1 MKFAIITHVPHIKE
15 NSKLYAYA
23 PYVREMNL
31 WIDNVDEVLLVA
43 PTADLQPN
51 AIHLPYEKEVRLME
65 IPVFNAIGLKAKI
78 SALFKMPKLIA
89 VIYKAMRE
97 ADHIHLRCPGN
108 VGLLGC
114 FVQILFPKTPKTAKY
129 AGNWDPKSK
138 QPFSYKIQRW
148 ILSNT
153 FLTKNM
159 QVLVYGNWFD
169 QTKNIRPFFTAT
181 YREQDKKSVT
191 LRTLEG
197 KIKLLFA
204 GTLAEGKRPLYAV
217 QLTEK
222 LLRKEFDVELELFGD
237 GQERNI
243 LQEYIAKNNLE
254 NSIFL
259 RGNQTK
265 ENLQLAYEKSHFL
278 LLPSKSEGWPKVVAE
293 AMFWGCVPVS
303 SRVSCVPDM
312 LDYGTRGVLLEMN
325 LEQDSENIA
334 ALLKAPKEYKN
345 KAEKAMLWSGRYT
358 LDYFESEIKSFLKN
372 K

>member
-15 NSKLYAYA
+15 KDKLYAYA

-31 WIDNVDEVLLVA
+31 WIENVDEVLLVA
-43 PTADLQPN
+43 PTTELQPN
-51 AIHLPYEKEVRLME
+51 AIHLSYEREVRLME
-65 IPVFNAIGLKAKI
+65 IPGFNAIGLKAKI
-78 SALFKMPKLIA
+78 SALFKMPKLIT

-114 FVQILFPKTPKTAKY
+114 LVQILFPKTPKTAKY
-129 AGNWDPKSK
+129 AGNWDSESK
-138 QPFSYKIQRW
+138 QPFSYKFQRW

-153 FLTKNM
+153 FLTRNM
-159 QVLVYGNWFD
+159 QVLVYGNWPN

-181 YREQDKKSVT
+181 YSEQDKKEVL
-191 LRTLEG
+191 LRTLDG

-204 GTLAEGKRPLYAV
+204 GTLAQGKRPLYAV
-217 QLTEK
+217 QLAEK
-222 LLRKEFDVELELFGD
+222 LIHKGFDMQLDLFGE
-237 GQERNI
+237 GKERSI

-265 ENLQLAYEKSHFL
+265 ENLQLAYEESHFMV
-278 LLPSKSEGWPKVVAE
+278 LPSKSEGWPKVVAE

-334 ALLKAPKEYKN
+334 ALLKAPEEYKN
-345 KAEKAMLWSGRYT
+345 KAEKAMLWSRRYT

>member
-1 MKFAIITHVPHIKE
+1 MKFAIITHVPHLKE
-15 NSKLYAYA
+15 NTKLYGYA

-31 WIDNVDEVLLVA
+31 WIENVDEVLLVA
-43 PTADLQPN
+43 PTTNLQPN
-51 AIHLPYEKEVRLME
+51 AIHLPYDREVRLME
-65 IPVFNAIGLKAKI
+65 IPGFNAIGLKAKF
-78 SALFKMPKLIA
+78 SALLKMPKLIG

-129 AGNWDPKSK
+129 AGNWDTKSK
-138 QPFSYKIQRW
+138 QPFSYKVQRW

-159 QVLVYGNWFD
+159 QVLVYGNWSN

-181 YREQDKKSVT
+181 YRERDKKSVA

-217 QLTEK
+217 QLAEK
-222 LLRKEFDVELELFGD
+222 LIHQGFDVQLELFGD

-265 ENLQLAYEKSHFL
+265 ENLQQAYEESHFL
-278 LLPSKSEGWPKVVAE
+278 VLPSKSEGWPKVVAE

-312 LDYGTRGVLLEMN
+312 LDYGTRGLLLEMN
-325 LEQDSENIA
+325 LEQDYENLA
-334 ALLKAPKEYKN
+334 ALLQAPEEYKN
-345 KAEKAMLWSGRYT
+345 KAEKAVLWSRRYT
-358 LDYFESEIKSFLKN
+358 LDYFESEIKSLLKN
-372 K
+372 I